1 MARMHSRKKGKSGS
15 TKPVNK
21 TQPTWLRYKAVEV
34 EMLITKMAKEAKS
47 TSEIGIILRD
57 TYGIP
62 DVKLITK
69 KSISHILKE
78 KKLTKELPEDLS
90 NLINRYI
97 QIKKHLEEN
106 RKDMPAFRGL
116 QLTES
121 KMRRLVKYYKEH
133 KVLPKDWK
141 YDEKS
146 IRMYVE

>member
-1 MARMHSRKKGKSGS
+1 MARMHSRKRGKSGS

-21 TQPTWLRYKAVEV
+21 TQPTWLRYKAAEV
-34 EMLITKMAKEAKS
+34 EMLIAKMAKEAKS

-69 KSISHILKE
+69 KSILQILKE

-90 NLINRYI
+90 NLIKRYI

-106 RKDMPAFRGL
+106 KKDMPALRGL

-121 KMRRLVKYYKEH
+121 KMRRLVKYYKER
-133 KVLPKDWK
+133 KLLPQNWK

-146 IRMYVE
+146 IRMHVE